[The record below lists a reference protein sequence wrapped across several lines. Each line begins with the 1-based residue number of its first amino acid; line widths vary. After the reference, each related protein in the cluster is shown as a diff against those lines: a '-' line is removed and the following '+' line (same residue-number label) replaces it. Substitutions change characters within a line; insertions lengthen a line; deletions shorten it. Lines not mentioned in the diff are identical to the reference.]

1 MTIVT
6 LNDFG
11 INVKMDDPTNPRKF
25 TIKGNQFYKSPG
37 IYIVEGDWSG
47 AAFLIAAGV
56 IVGPEIEIK
65 GLNVQSIQGDR
76 EIISI
81 LKRMGAKIEEKQ
93 DSLVVKR
100 SELIATEIDA
110 SNIPD
115 LVPILATIATQAKG
129 ITKIKNAGR
138 LRIKESDRLS
148 SIATELTKM
157 GAKITEKPDSLEII
171 GVTRLHGAKIDPHN
185 DHRIAMSCAIAG
197 MIADGQTIIENP
209 EVIAKSY
216 PDFFCD
222 MRKLGATML
231 SQTAPIGQEFKVRLY
246 GGSHEKL
253 IGIKMT
259 GIPIGT
265 KVSMEKYVSI

>member
-1 MTIVT
+1 
-6 LNDFG
+6 
-11 INVKMDDPTNPRKF
+11 MDDPTNPRKF

-115 LVPILATIATQAKG
+115 LVPILAQL
-129 ITKIKNAGR
+129 
-138 LRIKESDRLS
+138 LRKQKE
-148 SIATELTKM
+148 
-157 GAKITEKPDSLEII
+157 
-171 GVTRLHGAKIDPHN
+171 
-185 DHRIAMSCAIAG
+185 
-197 MIADGQTIIENP
+197 
-209 EVIAKSY
+209 
-216 PDFFCD
+216 
-222 MRKLGATML
+222 
-231 SQTAPIGQEFKVRLY
+231 
-246 GGSHEKL
+246 
-253 IGIKMT
+253 
-259 GIPIGT
+259 
-265 KVSMEKYVSI
+265 